1 MGRSRDTGLGG
12 HGEHFDDL
20 TRRMGPKFSKHATTF
35 GVGERDDEPFLAR
48 SPHPKISDRM
58 HDLWDE
64 TKRLTYEMVG
74 LAEDDW
80 DFETEMARR
89 PKELD
94 DEELDEE
101 I

>member
-1 MGRSRDTGLGG
+1 
-12 HGEHFDDL
+12 
-20 TRRMGPKFSKHATTF
+20 
-35 GVGERDDEPFLAR
+35 
-48 SPHPKISDRM
+48 M

-64 TKRLTYEMVG
+64 TKRLTYELVG

-101 I
+101 IERADDKQQKLFDKEG